1 MAKIFFSLSGEGRGH
16 ATRVRAVVE
25 QLRDEH
31 DIVIYA
37 PGEAFNFLR
46 PIYRDTDIKVQRVAG
61 LRFHYTESRRLD
73 FAKTTGQALGYL
85 KRLPSLVAMLKRA
98 IDEHEPD
105 LIISDFEPALP
116 RAARQLG
123 VPYIS
128 IDHQNFL
135 TTYDLS
141 SLPPFLR
148 LHAGYMGLVVRAYCR
163 HQVHRV
169 VSSFYFPPLK
179 RGLKNVTQVGVM
191 LRREVTDAEPEN
203 QGHLVAYWRRFAG
216 DNVLRAL
223 EESGREVRIYGLGKQ
238 PTRGNLRF
246 LPIDEHRF
254 VEDLATSDALISTAG
269 NQLVGEALY
278 LGKPVFGMPEARNYE
293 QYINGH
299 FLKQS
304 RAGDTMELE
313 QFDAARLKGFLSRLD
328 DYRANIDRQR
338 INGLPRT
345 LHVVR
350 RFIDNPHWLT
360 RPEAQPEFNP
370 VA

>member
-1 MAKIFFSLSGEGRGH
+1 MKLI
-16 ATRVRAVVE
+16 VR
-25 QLRDEH
+25 
-31 DIVIYA
+31 
-37 PGEAFNFLR
+37 
-46 PIYRDTDIKVQRVAG
+46 
-61 LRFHYTESRRLD
+61 
-73 FAKTTGQALGYL
+73 L
-85 KRLPSLVAMLKRA
+85 KRFRHTVAV
-98 IDEHEPD
+98 D
-105 LIISDFEPALP
+105 
-116 RAARQLG
+116 
-123 VPYIS
+123 
-128 IDHQNFL
+128 
-135 TTYDLS
+135 
-141 SLPPFLR
+141 
-148 LHAGYMGLVVRAYCR
+148 
-163 HQVHRV
+163 
-169 VSSFYFPPLK
+169 
-179 RGLKNVTQVGVM
+179 
-191 LRREVTDAEPEN
+191 
-203 QGHLVAYWRRFAG
+203 
-216 DNVLRAL
+216 
-223 EESGREVRIYGLGKQ
+223 
-238 PTRGNLRF
+238 
-246 LPIDEHRF
+246 

>member
-1 MAKIFFSLSGEGRGH
+1 MAKLFFSLSGEGRGH

-25 QLRDEH
+25 QLRDQNE
-31 DIVIYA
+31 ILIYA
-37 PGEAFNFLR
+37 PGEAFNFLK
-46 PIYRDTDIKVQRVAG
+46 PIYQGTDIRVQRVAG
-61 LRFHYTESRRLD
+61 LRFHYCESRRLN
-73 FAKTTGQALGYL
+73 FPKTARQALGYL
-85 KRLPSLVAMLKRA
+85 KRLPSLVSMLKRA
-98 IDEHEPD
+98 VCEHQPD

-135 TTYDLS
+135 TTYDLR
-141 SLPPFLR
+141 SLPLFLR
-148 LHAGYMGLVVRAYCR
+148 LHAAYMGLIVRAYCR

-179 RGLKNVTQVGVM
+179 PGLKNVTQVGVM
-191 LRREVTDAEPEN
+191 LRREIIDAEPEN

-216 DNVLRAL
+216 QNVLQAL
-223 EESGREVRIYGLGKQ
+223 ESCGREVRIYGLGRQ
-238 PTRGNLRF
+238 SSRGNLRF
-246 LPIDEHRF
+246 LPIDEQRF
-254 VEDLATSDALISTAG
+254 IEDLASCDALVSTAG
-269 NQLVGEALY
+269 NQLVGEALH

-299 FLKQS
+299 FLKQDGG
-304 RAGDTMELE
+304 GDSVELE
-313 QFDAARLKGFLSRLD
+313 KLDAIRLKSFLNQLDEYRSR
-328 DYRANIDRQR
+328 IDRQR

-345 LHVVR
+345 VHVIR

-360 RPEAQPEFNP
+360 RPEMQPEFNP
-370 VA
+370 SA